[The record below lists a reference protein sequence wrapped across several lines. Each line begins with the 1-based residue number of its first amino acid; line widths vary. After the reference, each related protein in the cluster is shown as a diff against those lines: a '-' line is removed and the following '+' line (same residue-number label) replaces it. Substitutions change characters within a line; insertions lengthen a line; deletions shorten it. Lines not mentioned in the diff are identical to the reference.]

1 MWHFRNSWCVT
12 QSWRILIFV
21 QGNWFHS
28 FCGVLED
35 IPLFFCFPAPPALSV
50 TLKVLI
56 TPTELNNLIFAVT
69 RKERRMPKSAARF
82 NAPCAFLLQS
92 NISTQNGSSFFM
104 FKTLKYFSEPYF
116 SDCMGFTISNKP
128 LANQTVFQDK
138 ITDFFFPSL
147 IFCQQWEQMNS
158 LLINFVSVIYYSLVL
173 TAVSRGP
180 GLPWCHL
187 FRHFLRWGVLGLVYW
202 TASWPMYKQ
211 ADLLYSLILTKSATF
226 TWPERKRN
234 QRNGKQYLI
243 PWARAQQ
250 TLWKMSLP
258 AQTEITPVVGRTGQE

>member
-1 MWHFRNSWCVT
+1 MSQCNSLCSYMWHFRNSWCVT

-92 NISTQNGSSFFM
+92 NISIQNGSSFFM

-138 ITDFFFPSL
+138 ITDFFFSISNIL
-147 IFCQQWEQMNS
+147 SAMRADEQSFN
-158 LLINFVSVIYYSLVL
+158 
-173 TAVSRGP
+173 
-180 GLPWCHL
+180 
-187 FRHFLRWGVLGLVYW
+187 
-202 TASWPMYKQ
+202 
-211 ADLLYSLILTKSATF
+211 
-226 TWPERKRN
+226 
-234 QRNGKQYLI
+234 
-243 PWARAQQ
+243 
-250 TLWKMSLP
+250 
-258 AQTEITPVVGRTGQE
+258 